1 MFADIEALKTFEPP
15 GQHRKT
21 TKAPHED
28 KTPGKLKLTL
38 IQVSTIHYVC
48 FIVSRMRLLRNTQPA
63 EMLGALC
70 SDVNGGMDSGGF
82 LGERN
87 VPCQSVAAHGYIN
100 PVVKQQD
107 FIYLSQGETL
117 NVENKHNNI
126 GDMFYL
132 VTEKLFFYSSNK
144 AIHICSRIRIHWER
158 VFRPHCQLPNEHQQ

>member
-1 MFADIEALKTFEPP
+1 
-15 GQHRKT
+15 
-21 TKAPHED
+21 
-28 KTPGKLKLTL
+28 
-38 IQVSTIHYVC
+38 
-48 FIVSRMRLLRNTQPA
+48 MRLLRNTQPA